1 MPGGFDWG
9 WVVGPAAGA
18 LIGYITNDIAV
29 RMLLRPYEEKRI
41 FGRRVPFTP
50 GLIAKERGRIAQAI
64 RGVLDTEL
72 LNAEALEN
80 ALLSPR
86 MMEQLGDAADRAIAR
101 LRAEENCPRVLLSA
115 PLGEENVAALENRAC
130 VAAREFVLK
139 KLLESGLE
147 NELAEL
153 VMAEISQ
160 RLNSSMGMFKALLLD
175 DKRAAQY
182 QQKLSQAIREAMEAR
197 GPDLLDRLIGETI
210 RDTMS
215 TPLNR
220 LAEPLPL
227 DAVRGALLGEY
238 EKIVKAQLSNILGM
252 IDLGS
257 VVEDRLNA
265 VSMAELEEMIMS
277 VMKKELRAIVWLG
290 ALLGFVMGIAQTAI
304 SHLL

>member
-1 MPGGFDWG
+1 MPGGFDWA

-18 LIGYITNDIAV
+18 LIGYVTNDIAV

-72 LNAEALEN
+72 LNAEVLEN

-115 PLGEENVAALENRAC
+115 PLGDENVAALENRAC
-130 VAAREFVLK
+130 VAAREFILK

-153 VMAEISQ
+153 IMAEVSQ

-175 DKRAAQY
+175 DKRTAQY
-182 QQKLSQAIREAMEAR
+182 QQKLAQAIREAMETR
-197 GPDLLDRLIGETI
+197 GPDLLDHLIGETI

-215 TPLNR
+215 APLNR

-238 EKIVKAQLSNILGM
+238 EKIVKTQLANVLRM

>member
-1 MPGGFDWG
+1 MPGGFDWA

-18 LIGYITNDIAV
+18 LIGYVTNDIAV

-72 LNAEALEN
+72 LNAEVLEN

-115 PLGEENVAALENRAC
+115 PLGDENVATLENRAC
-130 VAAREFVLK
+130 VAAREFILK

-153 VMAEISQ
+153 VMAEVSQ

-175 DKRAAQY
+175 DKRTAQY
-182 QQKLSQAIREAMEAR
+182 QQKLAQAIREAMETR
-197 GPDLLDRLIGETI
+197 GPDLLDHLIGETI

-215 TPLNR
+215 APLNR

-227 DAVRGALLGEY
+227 DAVRSALLGEY
-238 EKIVKAQLSNILGM
+238 EKIVKTQLANVLRM

-257 VVEDRLNA
+257 IVEDRLNA